1 VAGHRIKLCLNYLC
15 FLGEQSKGLQAAGKI
30 ILVNLWRRRFFF
42 IVYTHIFLGKKEALL
57 YKKILRYFLQFW
69 SAQVPRDK
77 NETM

>member
-1 VAGHRIKLCLNYLC
+1 MAGHRIKLCLNYLC

-42 IVYTHIFLGKKEALL
+42 HCIHSHIIGEKRNFAL
-57 YKKILRYFLQFW
+57 KKILRYFLQFW
-69 SAQVPRDK
+69 SAQVPRDE